1 VKGAVLGGRERVGA
15 DRGEVG
21 IVAGTGGELLMQ
33 LEGLTFLLDG
43 TAHGVGAGLS
53 GSVRLWY
60 QIYVGVKA
68 AVHSFNDMLTS
79 GR

>member
-1 VKGAVLGGRERVGA
+1 
-15 DRGEVG
+15 
-21 IVAGTGGELLMQ
+21 MQ

-68 AVHSFNDMLTS
+68 AVHSFNVMLTS
-79 GR
+79 ER